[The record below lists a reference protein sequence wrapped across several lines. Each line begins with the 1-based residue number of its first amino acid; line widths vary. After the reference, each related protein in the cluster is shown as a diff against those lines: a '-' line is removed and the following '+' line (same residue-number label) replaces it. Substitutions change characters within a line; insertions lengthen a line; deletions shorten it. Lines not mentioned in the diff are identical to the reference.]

1 MSEEGKLSRREFT
14 LSVPSA
20 LAMLNGAA
28 IMISSCG
35 DSAPSTTLTT
45 PTTPSPTAP
54 SPSSGQP
61 AGASAFV
68 SANHGHRATITSAE
82 LSAGNSLTLDI
93 SGDADHP
100 HTVELS
106 DDDVLAIAAG
116 QRVTRAASLLED
128 DPLYPSVDTHGH
140 TVTFN

>member
-1 MSEEGKLSRREFT
+1 MTERGKLSRREFT

-20 LAMLNGAA
+20 LALLGGVA
-28 IMISSCG
+28 ITVSGCG
-35 DSAPSTTLTT
+35 DSAPSAT
-45 PTTPSPTAP
+45 PATPSPTSPA
-54 SPSSGQP
+54 PSSGEP
-61 AGASAFV
+61 VGAAGFV

-82 LSAGNSLTLDI
+82 LSAGNALTLDI
-93 SGDADHP
+93 GGDADHP

-106 DDDVLAIAAG
+106 ESDVRAIAAG
-116 QRVTRAASLLED
+116 QRVTRGASVLED

>member
-1 MSEEGKLSRREFT
+1 MIDRGKLSRREFT

-20 LAMLNGAA
+20 LAALSGVA
-28 IMISSCG
+28 ITISGCG
-35 DSAPSTTLTT
+35 DSAPSTTS
-45 PTTPSPTAP
+45 TTPSPSAP
-54 SPSSGQP
+54 SPPPGGP
-61 AGASAFV
+61 VGATGFV

-82 LSAGNSLTLDI
+82 LSAGDALTLDI

-106 DDDVLAIAAG
+106 EADVMAISAG
-116 QRVTRAASLLED
+116 QRVTRSASVLED
-128 DPLYPSVDTHGH
+128 DPLYPNVDTHAH